1 MDTSV
6 GLLFLRHQEEKAA
19 KMKEIDDIFEEEEE
33 EDEEMEVDNQA
44 EHEVEE
50 DDGKCAV
57 KICCEIVFPS
67 MLVKGLIPLL
77 FLFPFLSFPF
87 LSFPSDVSILHA
99 FY

>member
-1 MDTSV
+1 
-6 GLLFLRHQEEKAA
+6 
-19 KMKEIDDIFEEEEE
+19 MKEIDDIFEEEEE
-33 EDEEMEVDNQA
+33 DDEEMEVDNQA

-67 MLVKGLIPLL
+67 MLVKGLIP
-77 FLFPFLSFPF
+77 FLSFPF